1 MKQNRIV
8 ILLLLVVFLLVGC
21 AQAQT
26 EYTVSVSYN
35 GQDME
40 FTVNRQN
47 NTISDGKYTYSYAVN
62 DNSISITYP
71 NGGTYYETK
80 RDNGTG
86 NIGWSKEYDPDTYIK
101 GDTLVNVL
109 ENATGNGGGNPLAG
123 LLLMALGAFFA
134 FKPEWAWYLSH
145 GWHYKNAEP
154 SDISLVVAR
163 ISGAAVIIIGL
174 FCLFV

>member
-8 ILLLLVVFLLVGC
+8 ILLLLVVVLLVGC
-21 AQAQT
+21 ART

-47 NTISDGKYTYSYAVN
+47 NTISDGKHTYSFAVSG
-62 DNSISITYP
+62 NSTSITYP

-80 RDNGTG
+80 RDNGTS
-86 NIGWSKEYDPDTYIK
+86 NIGWSEKYDPKAYVK
-101 GDTLVNVL
+101 GDTLVDVV
-109 ENATGNGGGNPLAG
+109 EDATGKGGGNPLAG
-123 LLLMALGAFFA
+123 LLLMALGAFSA
-134 FKPEWAWYLSH
+134 FKPDTTWYLSH

-154 SDISLVVAR
+154 SEISLVFIR
-163 ISGAAVIIIGL
+163 IGGAAVMVIGL